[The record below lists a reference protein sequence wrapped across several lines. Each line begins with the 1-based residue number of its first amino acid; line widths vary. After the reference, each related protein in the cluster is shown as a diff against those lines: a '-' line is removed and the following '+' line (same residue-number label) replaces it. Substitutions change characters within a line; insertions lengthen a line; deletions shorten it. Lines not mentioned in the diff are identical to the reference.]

1 MRTMFVVNNIEELFQ
16 AFESIKKIIEN
27 RRINGMSKSF
37 TLWYRGQPN
46 NSWQLIPSIQR
57 GNIKTSEQIVCH
69 SFYHR
74 ANQL

>member
-37 TLWYRGQPN
+37 TLWYRGQQN
-46 NSWQLIPSIQR
+46 N
-57 GNIKTSEQIVCH
+57 
-69 SFYHR
+69 
-74 ANQL
+74 